1 MLKFAALALA
11 LAAPVMIAAPAHAAD
26 VKTLRCVEDGMNPA
40 ARASLLK
47 DLEKNLDNAGGEQGY
62 SPETITAIQ
71 GAAKACQA
79 KHGWSDAATTA
90 SILYTV
96 PKLGWP
102 TAVRMGRAKGLN
114 PDALAKRVRALTQ
127 DEKAQGTS
135 EAVLGKLASGSAQ
148 AGEINGDNAAL
159 AGALYGLLT
168 LQEKAYIDF
177 QKS

>member
-11 LAAPVMIAAPAHAAD
+11 LATPVVIAAPAHAAD
-26 VKTLRCVEDGMNPA
+26 VKTLRCVEDNMDKA
-40 ARASLLK
+40 ARASLDK
-47 DLEKNLDNAGGEQGY
+47 DLEKNLANAGGAQGY
-62 SPETITAIQ
+62 SPATITAIQ

-102 TAVRMGRAKGLN
+102 LAVRMGRANGLN
-114 PDALAKRVRALTQ
+114 PDTLAKRVRALTQ
-127 DEKAQGTS
+127 EEKAAGTS
-135 EAVLGKLASGSAQ
+135 EAVLGKLATASAE
-148 AGEINGDNAAL
+148 AGEINGGNAAL

-177 QKS
+177 QNN